1 VPPWEIGAGPEAV
14 IESRVVI
21 SILLVR
27 MGLTF
32 IFDARFLRLRSFP
45 RGLYAFGLGILRE
58 RESVRF
64 ALRAGAFTLGG

>member
-1 VPPWEIGAGPEAV
+1 
-14 IESRVVI
+14 
-21 SILLVR
+21 